1 MVIVTSHLV
10 YEEKCHPRCLC
21 HMPGQTGCQ
30 RGWLCSGLGS
40 DGQDSPWQAGF
51 PGSGEVAQQPSAT

>member
-21 HMPGQTGCQ
+21 RMPGRTGCQ
-30 RGWLCSGLGS
+30 RGERCSGLGS
-40 DGQDSPWQAGF
+40 DGQAGSWQAGV
-51 PGSGEVAQQPSAT
+51 PGSVEVAQQPIAT